1 MLKLLFWGVIAAIV
15 YFWYRG
21 QQAITSRKESELEAF
36 KDAHKSVTEDVEV
49 EIIEIKPRDSR
60 P

>member
-1 MLKLLFWGVIAAIV
+1 MLKLLFWGLIAAIV

-21 QQAITSRKESELEAF
+21 QQAITARKNAELF
-36 KDAHKSVTEDVEV
+36 KDAHKTVTEDVEV
-49 EIIEIKPRDSR
+49 EIIEIEPRDSR

>member
-1 MLKLLFWGVIAAIV
+1 MIKLLFWAIIGAIV

-21 QQAITSRKESELEAF
+21 QQAITARKESELEAF
-36 KDAHKSVTEDVEV
+36 RDARKTVTEDVEV
-49 EIIEIKPRDSR
+49 EIIEIKPRENR

>member
-1 MLKLLFWGVIAAIV
+1 MLKLLFWGIIAAIV

-21 QQAITSRKESELEAF
+21 QQAITARKESELEAF
-36 KDAHKSVTEDVEV
+36 RDAHKTVTEDVEV
-49 EIIEIKPRDSR
+49 EIIEIKPRENR